1 MNTGTVQIM
10 WKEIGIGLILL
21 CLLRV
26 ILDIYM
32 IKKYKTL
39 VAMHGRIP
47 AEAFRAKAQ
56 KHLKRCGLFAV
67 GPWNKQIYA
76 AYNGLCWLLAMDAL
90 QEGLEEVFLIWLS
103 KVRKEEEFEAKAF
116 TLSLYFRA
124 KGQEKIAGQHYEM
137 YLKSKHSD
145 QNISVIMRGLFE
157 GTEQAET
164 IREAAREFFNPAL
177 IQLLKNNGIEPNQ

>member
-1 MNTGTVQIM
+1 MNTVQIM

-21 CLLRV
+21 YLLRV
-26 ILDIYM
+26 VLDLYM
-32 IKKYKTL
+32 LNKYKKL
-39 VAMHGRIP
+39 VALHGTIP
-47 AEAFRAKAQ
+47 AEAFQTRAQ
-56 KHLKRCGLFAV
+56 KHLKLCGFFAV
-67 GPWNKQIYA
+67 SPWNKQIYA

-90 QEGLEEVFLIWLS
+90 QEGQEEAFLTWLS

-157 GTEQAET
+157 EKERAET
-164 IREAAREFFNPAL
+164 INEAASAFRNPA
-177 IQLLKNNGIEPNQ
+177 IRKLLNENGICF